1 MEQLMYCIF
10 CAMCIGGALG
20 VILLKNF
27 VNSAMSM
34 LVSMLGTAGLMILMY
49 AYFPAFIVLTVYGG
63 AIMVLFVFVV
73 MFIGDEDEKRHWGK
87 KLALA
92 VLWAALCAMI
102 GAFVPERL
110 PEATKAVIPPAG
122 EVANAQNYGVA
133 IISDFALEL
142 QIVGIMLLAAMVGVI
157 VVAKPNAAHKIKS
170 DML

>member
-34 LVSMLGTAGLMILMY
+34 LVSMLGTAGLMILMH

-92 VLWAALCAMI
+92 VLW
-102 GAFVPERL
+102 
-110 PEATKAVIPPAG
+110 AG